1 MTTRG
6 PLALMMG
13 MTLLLAAC
21 AGTSEP
27 DPRLDLSQS
36 LVGVWVLEGED
47 TEGIQVFARAAAFS
61 GDHPGYEFGEHG
73 GLRVRKPGRC
83 GTPPITW
90 TDHEGL
96 WSLLDNRLLDI
107 CHAWRGSP
115 QEYQLE
121 IMSLGPRRL
130 TCRVR
135 TDPGS

>member
-6 PLALMMG
+6 SLALMVG

-27 DPRLDLSQS
+27 DPRLDLSRS
-36 LVGVWVLEGED
+36 LVGIWVLEGED
-47 TEGIQVFARAAAFS
+47 TEGIQVFARAAALS
-61 GDHPGYEFGEHG
+61 CDHPGYEFGEHG
-73 GLRVRKPGRC
+73 GLRVRKPGWC
-83 GTPPITW
+83 DTPPVTW

-115 QEYQLE
+115 REYQLE
-121 IMSLGPRRL
+121 IMSLGPSRL